1 MESVIFQS
9 NNLNEANCTFDGCG
23 GGDISLVQRWYFT
36 LLVNTG
42 HHKINNKRS
51 IKQQTIRL
59 FKN

>member
-1 MESVIFQS
+1 MVSVIFHS
-9 NNLNEANCTFDGCG
+9 NNLNEANYTFHGV
-23 GGDISLVQRWYFT
+23 GDSSLVQRWYFT

-42 HHKINNKRS
+42 HHKINNKKS